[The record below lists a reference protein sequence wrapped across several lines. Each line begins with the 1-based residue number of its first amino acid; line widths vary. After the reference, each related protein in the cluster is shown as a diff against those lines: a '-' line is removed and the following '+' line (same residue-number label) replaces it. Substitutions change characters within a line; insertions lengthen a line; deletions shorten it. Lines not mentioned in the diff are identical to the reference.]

1 VKESLLREN
10 KKLRKINQALMRRVE
25 ESAAQSSTAY
35 GLFQNAVLLEKSI
48 QERTAEL
55 SRLNEALLGELD
67 DRTEVAEALRAAKRA
82 AERANVT
89 KTRFLAAVS
98 HDVMQPLNAARL
110 LLDTVS
116 ERSHDDQTMK
126 LLQDIDAA
134 LHSVDDLLSSLLE
147 IARLD
152 VAPPAIEPRDFSVR
166 RFLERIVAE
175 HSAEARHRRLRLDLI
190 GSEALVRTDPRL
202 LERIVRNLLSNA
214 LRYTPTGLVLVAI
227 RKRPTRLRLE
237 VRDSGIGIPREK
249 LAEIFEEF
257 KQLDVSIPRAGAG
270 VGLGLAIVDRLAQ
283 LLELPIEV
291 RSREGGGS
299 VFAVEIPYGSGAA
312 LPQPETADGSLKADN
327 KPFAG
332 RRAII
337 LGPDLEATDTMSLL
351 FSKWGGEAFTAA
363 STDEALGLIASAC
376 SAPDILL
383 ADYGAEGLDA
393 VDMLRTRLAREIAA
407 VVTMSDASEEHRRA
421 AKSRN
426 VFVLTKPVHA
436 ARLRSLLRHA
446 LQ

>member
-1 VKESLLREN
+1 MKESLLREN

-227 RKRPTRLRLE
+227 RKRPTRLRVWQRSL
-237 VRDSGIGIPREK
+237 
-249 LAEIFEEF
+249 
-257 KQLDVSIPRAGAG
+257 RASSTRAPPMSPSCGN
-270 VGLGLAIVDRLAQ
+270 R
-283 LLELPIEV
+283 P
-291 RSREGGGS
+291 S
-299 VFAVEIPYGSGAA
+299 
-312 LPQPETADGSLKADN
+312 
-327 KPFAG
+327 G
-332 RRAII
+332 RRSCPHKIVT
-337 LGPDLEATDTMSLL
+337 TD
-351 FSKWGGEAFTAA
+351 
-363 STDEALGLIASAC
+363 
-376 SAPDILL
+376 
-383 ADYGAEGLDA
+383 
-393 VDMLRTRLAREIAA
+393 
-407 VVTMSDASEEHRRA
+407 
-421 AKSRN
+421 AKSR
-426 VFVLTKPVHA
+426 
-436 ARLRSLLRHA
+436 
-446 LQ
+446 LQDGDESRRISI